1 MIRSLGLSFSAPNP
15 RYAAGDVLEVAGC
28 AVRLRVDGRATR
40 VSLRLDTAR
49 GEIIATAPSQR
60 RLKEAV
66 AFAAQR
72 AAWIGETV
80 RRLPP
85 AEPLAPGA
93 VLQVLGRPC
102 RLKPALGPRRQGLYE
117 EDGLVLRASGEGE
130 AFRRA
135 ALRILKAEAL
145 KVLGERTAAYA
156 SALGKPGP
164 RVAIMDAR
172 SRWGSCTPA
181 RPGQAATLRYSWRLI
196 LAPYEVMDYVAAHE
210 CGNLVHADHSPRFWA
225 LVASLGPAVKPAR
238 AWLRAHGPRLHA
250 VGRA

>member
-1 MIRSLGLSFSAPNP
+1 MIRSLGLDFSAPDP

-28 AVRLRVDGRATR
+28 AVRLKVDRRATR
-40 VSLRLDTAR
+40 VSLRLDTTR
-49 GEIIATAPSQR
+49 GEIVATAPSPR
-60 RLKEAV
+60 RLKEAA
-66 AFAAQR
+66 AFAAPR
-72 AAWIGETV
+72 AAWIGEAV

-93 VLQVLGRPC
+93 VLQVLGRAC

-145 KVLGERTAAYA
+145 KALAERTAAYA
-156 SALGKPGP
+156 SVLGHPAP
-164 RVAIMDAR
+164 RIAVMDAR
-172 SRWGSCTPA
+172 SRWGSCTPS
-181 RPGQAATLRYSWRLI
+181 RPGRAASLRYSWRLI

-210 CGNLVHADHSPRFWA
+210 CGHLVHADHSPRFWA
-225 LVASLGPAVKPAR
+225 LVAGLGPDVKRAR
-238 AWLRAHGPRLHA
+238 TWLRAHGPRLHA
-250 VGRA
+250 VGR